1 MKRCPVFCGVLLVA
15 AIMNSSLWAADRAV
29 GLTEAQ
35 AKARAA
41 QLTHTAFR
49 GTHVYPELDR
59 PLSPGFYGIELHWDQ
74 VVEGNQVAAF
84 LQIDKLNGNVFQVS
98 GVVCYQYGSDKK
110 MHEVHPH
117 GKSRMPGV
125 CM

>member
-1 MKRCPVFCGVLLVA
+1 MKLGSAFFGVLLVTAVMSTNLGA
-15 AIMNSSLWAADRAV
+15 AGRPV

-41 QLTHTAFR
+41 ELTHTSFR

-59 PLSPGFYGIELHWDQ
+59 ALSPGFYGIELHWDK

-84 LQIDKLNGNVFQVS
+84 LQIDKLTGNVFQVS
-98 GVVCYQYGSDKK
+98 GVVCYRYGSDKK

-117 GKSRMPGV
+117 GKLHLPGV